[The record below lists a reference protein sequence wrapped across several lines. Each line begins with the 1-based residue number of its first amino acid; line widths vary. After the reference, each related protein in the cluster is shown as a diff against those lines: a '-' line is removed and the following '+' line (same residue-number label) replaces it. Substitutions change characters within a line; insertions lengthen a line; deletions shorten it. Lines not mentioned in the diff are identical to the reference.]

1 MNKSKAVATLI
12 CRASQR
18 PFLLGKSMRIGKVT
32 KRAPEQYEPP
42 VERRDLTPQ
51 DRAIRERIAIRRV
64 ADKYISQNGS
74 EPKGKRS

>member
-1 MNKSKAVATLI
+1 
-12 CRASQR
+12 
-18 PFLLGKSMRIGKVT
+18 MRIGKAT
-32 KRAPEQYEPP
+32 KRAPESCEHE

-64 ADKYISQNGS
+64 ADKYIGQNGN